1 MLLRICRFIGPCM
14 YLNYRKKNFFLCEF
28 STFIPI
34 MVGLGNLAF
43 QVCLKGPFIGNS
55 IAHRKLQFQL
65 ILPSQRS
72 SWKPNP
78 APTPATQQQP
88 LPLNHPRPCPVPLNH
103 SPAPQPPSVILLNF
117 NPKSSSLSPPHPDP
131 TNSPLPQLSV
141 NAHFGLDPFKTHHLR
156 PPPLLH
162 NHHHNATAQTI
173 E

>member
-72 SWKPNP
+72 SWKPNSGH
-78 APTPATQQQP
+78 AATTTPSQPSPP
-88 LPLNHPRPCPVPLNH
+88 LP
-103 SPAPQPPSVILLNF
+103 
-117 NPKSSSLSPPHPDP
+117 
-131 TNSPLPQLSV
+131 
-141 NAHFGLDPFKTHHLR
+141 R
-156 PPPLLH
+156 PPPPRNNPPPSTPPAPAPSPSTILPPRNLRRSSSF
-162 NHHHNATAQTI
+162 TSTPSLPPYPPLTQTQPI
-173 E
+173 LPYPSYL